1 MRFTNAVDE
10 KASFNKS
17 FSAFSEYDT
26 SMALQD
32 AESAL
37 IPRNRGSARAGY
49 FPGFGLELV
58 AMGAFREYLAALG
71 AAEVRARS
79 VPGWTMRSSTSCCD
93 AASGSRRPGSCGP
106 RSWGARCAS
115 RRGGCVAGCGLL
127 SLPRVDGSVITAE
140 TPDDL
145 IDRFLREEDLRIVVR
160 NDQPESASEQ
170 VRTEAELS
178 DEEDLVS
185 EELAEI
191 YLAQGLRSEA
201 LAAYRKLSLLNPE
214 KSVYFAKIIGQIE
227 TNN

>member
-1 MRFTNAVDE
+1 
-10 KASFNKS
+10 
-17 FSAFSEYDT
+17 
-26 SMALQD
+26 
-32 AESAL
+32 
-37 IPRNRGSARAGY
+37 
-49 FPGFGLELV
+49 
-58 AMGAFREYLAALG
+58 MGVFREYLAALA
-71 AAEVRARS
+71 AAEASGAQRPRMDDAKLDELLRRCEWFTAAGIVRAAQLGVRDARLDA
-79 VPGWTMRSSTSCCD
+79 V
-93 AASGSRRPGSCGP
+93 AASR
-106 RSWGARCAS
+106 GA
-115 RRGGCVAGCGLL
+115 GLL

>member
-1 MRFTNAVDE
+1 
-10 KASFNKS
+10 
-17 FSAFSEYDT
+17 
-26 SMALQD
+26 
-32 AESAL
+32 
-37 IPRNRGSARAGY
+37 
-49 FPGFGLELV
+49 
-58 AMGAFREYLAALG
+58 
-71 AAEVRARS
+71 
-79 VPGWTMRSSTSCCD
+79 MRSSTSCCD
-93 AASGSRRPGSCGP
+93 AASGSRRPGSS
-106 RSWGARCAS
+106 RGA
-115 RRGGCVAGCGLL
+115 GLL
-127 SLPRVDGSVITAE
+127 SLPRVDGAVITAE